1 MTIISCKNLNI
12 YYGKKKIID
21 DFSIDF
27 EDKKITALIGP
38 SGCGK
43 TTLLVSLNKI
53 LQNRKGSYDGEILY
67 LGKDIETYDINQLR
81 TQIGM
86 VFQEPTPFPLSIRE
100 NVEIALKYH
109 GLEYKSK
116 AIEAIKKVGLYDE
129 VKDDLNKKA
138 SALSGGQQQRLSIA
152 RSIAINPR
160 VLLLDEPCSSLD
172 VMNTEKI
179 EDLLEKLKEEMAII
193 IVTHNL
199 QQAKRISDK
208 TAFMLNGK
216 LVEYGDSG
224 EIFSN
229 PKDPKTQAY
238 VSGLFG

>member
-27 EDKKITALIGP
+27 EDKKITSLIGP

-116 AIEAIKKVGLYDE
+116 VIEAIKKVGLYDE

-172 VMNTEKI
+172 VINTEKI

-216 LVEYGDSG
+216 LVEYGDSE

>member
-21 DFSIDF
+21 DLSIDF
-27 EDKKITALIGP
+27 EDKKITSLIGP

-216 LVEYGDSG
+216 LVEYGDSE

>member
-109 GLEYKSK
+109 GLEYKKK

-172 VMNTEKI
+172 VMNIEKI

>member
-27 EDKKITALIGP
+27 EDKKITSLIGP

-109 GLEYKSK
+109 GLEYKTK

-172 VMNTEKI
+172 VINTEKI

-199 QQAKRISDK
+199 QQARRISDK

-216 LVEYGDSG
+216 LVEYGDSD
-224 EIFSN
+224 EIFSR

>member
-12 YYGKKKIID
+12 YYDKEKIID

-27 EDKKITALIGP
+27 EDKKITSLIGP

-53 LQNRKGSYDGEILY
+53 LQNRKGSYDGKILY

-109 GLEYKSK
+109 GLEYKTK

-172 VMNTEKI
+172 VINTEKI
-179 EDLLEKLKEEMAII
+179 ENLLEKLKEEMAII

-216 LVEYGDSG
+216 LVEYGDSD
-224 EIFSN
+224 EIFSR